1 MRTPHTASAV
11 SIHAVLVRFRRC
23 PTGSGRSRWWAVRE
37 SVCVVATAGA
47 QRIAG
52 GPSATWQA
60 TRDLGAAVQ
69 GARGGQVVQLSDNGR
84 VATARVDE
92 GSGGITVRLISH
104 DGVVEDAVE
113 EIPALLKRDDAFLWL
128 DVPQWTRDVDDL
140 LATELNLH
148 AVARAYCKVRNHMPM
163 VHGYRDHVFMVLHRP
178 VVLGAG
184 DTLLVELDM
193 FVGDRFVVTVHNR
206 DEAQIAQ
213 IEGMSE
219 VEETLDRINGGRI
232 RPRTP
237 IELTHALVSL
247 MALRQRLL
255 VQDVAVRVA
264 DVEQRVL
271 RRQLA
276 DPEQDLE
283 EMFHVRYQLLSVRT
297 TAAHSEEVLAR
308 ARKLLGPDHH
318 DDEVQLADLQ
328 DMFRR
333 VHRMTDSEQEL
344 LAGVIDLYRTRT
356 DTKMM
361 IAMERI
367 AVLAAVT
374 LPVTA
379 IASVYGMNV
388 IVNAQTDPVQLII
401 ALIIMA
407 MISGVLLRWTKK
419 QGWW

>member
-1 MRTPHTASAV
+1 
-11 SIHAVLVRFRRC
+11 
-23 PTGSGRSRWWAVRE
+23 
-37 SVCVVATAGA
+37 
-47 QRIAG
+47 
-52 GPSATWQA
+52 
-60 TRDLGAAVQ
+60 
-69 GARGGQVVQLSDNGR
+69 
-84 VATARVDE
+84 
-92 GSGGITVRLISH
+92 
-104 DGVVEDAVE
+104 
-113 EIPALLKRDDAFLWL
+113 
-128 DVPQWTRDVDDL
+128 
-140 LATELNLH
+140 
-148 AVARAYCKVRNHMPM
+148 
-163 VHGYRDHVFMVLHRP
+163 
-178 VVLGAG
+178 
-184 DTLLVELDM
+184 M
-193 FVGDRFVVTVHNR
+193 FVGDRFVVTVHKR
-206 DEAQIAQ
+206 DEPQIAQ
-213 IEGMSE
+213 IEAMSE
-219 VEETLDRINGGRI
+219 IEETLDRINGGRI

-276 DPEQDLE
+276 DPEHALE
-283 EMFHVRYQLLSVRT
+283 EMFLVRYELLSVRT

-308 ARKLLGPDHH
+308 ARKLLGAGHQ
-318 DDEVQLADLQ
+318 DDEVLADLQ

-344 LAGVIDLYRTRT
+344 LTGVIDLYRTRT

-361 IAMERI
+361 IAMERL

-388 IVNAQTDPVQLII
+388 IVNPKTEPVQLIVVLLIMI
-401 ALIIMA
+401 A
-407 MISGVLLRWTKK
+407 ISGVLLRWTKK